1 MTMNNDIRYF
11 TLAIFAV
18 LLPIAVF
25 HRLRS
30 ARTGESLDRTKE
42 GWHLLLPIRLAG
54 LAGFGQLFALLYDPD
69 HTLLWALI
77 PGLSPTLRWTG
88 VALTA
93 AAAAWLIWM
102 FVSLGSNITDT
113 VVTRKNAYFVDWGP
127 YRFVRNPMYTGLLL
141 LGVGLGL
148 AFARW
153 SLTAAM
159 TVIFALLAIRTRREE
174 TYLIAR
180 FGDQYR
186 DYMNRVGRF
195 FPVLR

>member
-1 MTMNNDIRYF
+1 MNMNNDIRYF
-11 TLAIFAV
+11 TLAIFAI
-18 LLPIAVF
+18 LIPIAMF

-30 ARTGESLDRTKE
+30 ARSGESLDRTKE

-54 LAGFGQLFALLYDPD
+54 LAGFGQVFAWLYDPENS
-69 HTLLWALI
+69 LLWALI
-77 PGLSPTLRWTG
+77 PGLPSSLRWTG

-102 FVSLGSNITDT
+102 FISLGSNITDT

-127 YRFVRNPMYTGLLL
+127 YRFVRNPMYTGLLV
-141 LGVGLGL
+141 LGLGLGL

-153 SLTAAM
+153 SLTVAM
-159 TVIFALLAIRTRREE
+159 TVIFVLLAIRTRREE

-186 DYMNRVGRF
+186 SYMNRVGRF
-195 FPVLR
+195 FPAFR

>member
-1 MTMNNDIRYF
+1 MNNDIRYF
-11 TLAIFAV
+11 TLAIFAI
-18 LLPIAVF
+18 LIPIAVF

-30 ARTGESLDRTKE
+30 ARSGESLDRTKE

-54 LAGFGQLFALLYDPD
+54 LAGFSQVFALLYDPD
-69 HTLLWALI
+69 NTLLWAVI
-77 PGLSPTLRWTG
+77 PGLPPALRWTG

-102 FVSLGSNITDT
+102 FVSLGANITDT

-127 YRFVRNPMYTGLLL
+127 YRFVRNPMYTGLLV
-141 LGVGLGL
+141 LGLGLGL
-148 AFARW
+148 AFERW

-159 TVIFALLAIRTRREE
+159 TLIFVLLAIRTRREE

-195 FPVLR
+195 FPALH